1 MFRPAGEIMNKRLR
15 GPAAWTVMIMAAP
28 LLMVVTSSPAA
39 AVGTGYWVSNTVACS
54 DTGAGTQ
61 AAPFCTIGQGTKK
74 AINPGD
80 TVHVAPG
87 TYREQVTVNASGTA
101 TDPITVTGDAPG
113 VIVLGTRSLTGA
125 ALWTATSTSA
135 WSTPYAPPSVPR
147 QVFLDGNRL
156 AAASSATTTTPNS
169 WFYDATAKVLY
180 VDSGGTNPGD
190 GHQVEA
196 GAQSFGVTTSSKQNV
211 VISNLELDRANLA
224 GVRLLA
230 SSAITVDHVVASQ
243 SASNGVL
250 VDSSPNSSIS
260 IRSAAVDNSLS
271 TGIRLSASSGVTVT
285 GSTSHHNGL
294 HGIGLSTSTGNLIAG
309 NTTYANSS
317 VNPNATANG
326 VDVDT
331 SSPDNTVSG
340 NVAYQNQDSGFQVY
354 SGSHRALVVRNI
366 SYGNGDHGFDTLSST
381 GVRYLNNTAYGNRRD
396 GISIEGNST
405 GATTANNVLVD
416 NGTTATEYDL
426 YVDAGSYSGLTADY
440 DTAYNHVS
448 ASSTKVNGVIYK
460 TLTAFATATGQ
471 ESHGQSVD
479 PDLADAGSADFRL
492 TGGSPA
498 VDSANA
504 GVSGFAAADQA
515 GNPLADDPIVP
526 DTGSGSPTYADRGA
540 LEFQPV
546 AGVTD
551 YAPHAAVSLNPTTV
565 SFPPSVPVTADASG
579 SSDNDTAGI
588 ASYTFDFG
596 DGTVVG
602 PQSAAT
608 ATHSYAAAGTYA
620 VTVTVQD
627 TAGMTD
633 TATAQEVVS
642 TRTLQ
647 TYSVEQTNP
656 SCSDTGSGDTTT
668 PFCTIGAATKKV
680 LAGDTILVGPGQYR
694 EQVQLTTSGQTG
706 APITL
711 RATSPSA
718 VIVGSDDVSDT
729 AGWSTTA
736 TTAWKHAFAPVPTQV
751 FLDGQ
756 PLAKATSATTT
767 TAGTWFYDV
776 PTAMLYVDTGGT
788 NPAAGHT
795 VAAGARSFGILL
807 RQVSDVT
814 VTGFAVRQTN
824 LSGVYLDRIQRV
836 ALSTLDIAQ
845 AGAQGVTVDAS
856 ANATLDG
863 VQAASNLSIG
873 VRFFNSTDSS
883 LSASVTHDNNFHGV
897 SVQGSTRV
905 TVSGVTTYRNKRLGS
920 RVATGIDV
928 SSASQQVVVD
938 GNLAYGNDDSGI
950 EAYTGSAGTT
960 IRRNVI
966 YDNGDHGIDNSA
978 APGSVVVSNTVVGNA
993 TAGINFE
1000 GGSSGATSR
1009 NNVAMDNAVGSTR
1022 TIGEIRVDETS
1033 SPGITMD
1040 RDLVFQSAAGGPL
1053 FEWASK
1059 PYTTL
1064 ASFQTV
1070 SGQEANG
1077 RSADPR
1083 FVAPATRDLH
1093 LTSTSPAI
1101 DAADTAVSG
1110 WTAVNRDGTAPADHP
1125 GVADTGIG
1133 PITFADLG
1141 AFEYTGPAIAVTA
1154 TPAGGFAPLEVTIDA
1169 SRSAGLGAPLTTYRI
1184 TCGNGTVI
1192 NQSSGVCHYTTAG
1205 TFTPSATVTDSAG
1218 LSDSWTGAPIVVKP
1232 NGKPTARITAT
1243 PTQDYRPAQVVLN
1256 ASTSS
1261 DADGRPLAGYSF
1273 DCGNG
1278 QTTGVI
1284 ATPRTTCD
1292 YPNAGTFT
1300 AAVTVTDTAG
1310 LTSKATVKVKILA
1323 DVAPTAKLTLSKS
1336 TIRRGQTITADA
1348 SGSTSVDKSPIATY
1362 QFNCGTGG
1370 AKPPQTAPTTTCTYN
1385 SIGVFTVR
1393 VTVTDTVGLSSSTTK
1408 SVLVL

>member
-1 MFRPAGEIMNKRLR
+1 MNKRLR
-15 GPAAWTVMIMAAP
+15 SLAAWTVMVMTAP
-28 LLMVVTSSPAA
+28 LLLVVTSSPAVA
-39 AVGTGYWVSNTVACS
+39 AGTGYWVNNTVACS

-61 AAPFCTIGQGTKK
+61 AAPFCTITQGTKK

-113 VIVLGTRSLTGA
+113 VIVLGTRALSGA
-125 ALWTATSTSA
+125 ALWTATGTSA
-135 WSTPYAPPSVPR
+135 WSTPYSPPSTPR
-147 QVFLDGNRL
+147 QVFVDGNRL
-156 AAASSATTTTPNS
+156 AAAASATTTVANS

-180 VDSGGTNPGD
+180 VDTGGANPGD
-190 GHQVEA
+190 GHEVEA
-196 GAQSFGVTTSSKQNV
+196 GAQSFGITTTSRQNV
-211 VISNLELDRANLA
+211 VISNLQFVRPNLA
-224 GVRLLA
+224 GVRLLT
-230 SSAITVDHVVASQ
+230 SSAITVDHVTASQ
-243 SASNGVL
+243 SAGNGVL
-250 VDSSPNSSIS
+250 VDTCPNSTIAV
-260 IRSAAVDNSLS
+260 RSAAVDNSLS
-271 TGIRLSASSGVTVT
+271 TGIRLSASSGVTVS

-294 HGIGLSTSTGNLIAG
+294 HGIGLANATNNLITG
-309 NTTYANSS
+309 NTTYANVSL
-317 VNPNATANG
+317 NPNATANG
-326 VDVDT
+326 IDVDT

-366 SYGNGDHGFDTLSST
+366 SYGNGDHGFDTLTST

-405 GATTANNVLVD
+405 GATTANNLLVD

-426 YVDAGSYSGLTADY
+426 YVDAGSYSGLVADY
-440 DTAYNHVS
+440 DTAYNHVG
-448 ASSTKVNGVIYK
+448 ASSTKVNGIIYK
-460 TLTAFATATGQ
+460 TLGAFASATGQ
-471 ESHGQSVD
+471 ENHGQSVD
-479 PDLADAGSADFRL
+479 PDFADAGSADFRL

-504 GVSGFAAADQA
+504 GLTGFLGTDQA
-515 GNPLADDPIVP
+515 GNSLADDPIIP
-526 DTGSGSPTYADRGA
+526 DTGTGTPTYADRGA

-551 YAPHAAVSLNPTTV
+551 YAPHAAVSLNPAAV

-602 PQSAAT
+602 PQPAAT

-627 TAGMTD
+627 SAGMTD
-633 TATAQEVVS
+633 TATAQEIVS
-642 TRTLQ
+642 TRTVQ

-656 SCSDTGSGDTTT
+656 ACSDTGAGTTAT
-668 PFCTIGAATKKV
+668 PFCTIGAATKKA
-680 LAGDTILVGPGQYR
+680 LAGDTVLVGPGQYR
-694 EQVQLTTSGQTG
+694 EQVQITASGQPG

-718 VIVGSDDVSDT
+718 VIVGSDDVSDA
-729 AGWSTTA
+729 AGWTATT
-736 TTAWKHAFAPVPTQV
+736 TTAWKHAFTPVPAQV

-756 PLAKATSATTT
+756 PLTKATSATTT
-767 TAGTWFYDV
+767 SSGTWFYDV
-776 PTAMLYVDTGGT
+776 PTSTLYVDTGGT

-836 ALSTLDIAQ
+836 GLSTLDVAQ
-845 AGAQGVTVDAS
+845 SGAQGVTVDGS

-863 VQAASNLSIG
+863 ITAASNLSIG
-873 VRFFNSTDSS
+873 VRFFNSTDSQ
-883 LSASVTHDNNFHGV
+883 LGASVTHDNNFHGV

-905 TVSGVTTYRNKRLGS
+905 TVTGVTTYRNKRLGS

-928 SSASQQVVVD
+928 SSTSQQVVVD
-938 GNLAYGNDDSGI
+938 GNLAYGNDDSGV
-950 EAYTGSAGTT
+950 EAYTGSTGTT

-978 APGSVVVSNTVVGNA
+978 APGSIVVSNTVVGNA

-1040 RDLVFQSAAGGPL
+1040 RDLVFQTALNGPL
-1053 FEWASK
+1053 FEWASQ

-1070 SGQEANG
+1070 SGQEPAGQSAN
-1077 RSADPR
+1077 PR
-1083 FVAPATRDLH
+1083 FVALTTRDLH

-1101 DAADTAVSG
+1101 DAADTATAG

-1125 GVADTGIG
+1125 AVANTGIG

-1141 AFEYTGPAIAVTA
+1141 AFEYAGPAIAVTA
-1154 TPAGGFAPLEVTIDA
+1154 TPTGGFAPLDVTIDA
-1169 SRSAGLGAPLTTYRI
+1169 SHSAGLGAPLTTYRI
-1184 TCGNGTVI
+1184 TCGNGTVL
-1192 NQSSGVCHYTTAG
+1192 NQSSGVCHYTAAG
-1205 TFTPSATVTDSAG
+1205 TFTPTATVTDSSG
-1218 LSDSWTGAPIVVKP
+1218 LSDSWTGAPIVVKA

-1243 PTQDYRPAQVVLN
+1243 PTQAYRPQQVVLD
-1256 ASTSS
+1256 ASSSS
-1261 DADGRPLAGYSF
+1261 DADGRPLAGYTF

-1278 QTTGVI
+1278 QTTGAI
-1284 ATPRTTCD
+1284 TSSTATCD

-1300 AAVTVTDTAG
+1300 AAVTVTDTGG
-1310 LTSKATVKVKILA
+1310 LTSKATVTIKILA
-1323 DVAPTAKLTLSKS
+1323 DVAPTAKLTISKTS
-1336 TIRRGQTITADA
+1336 IRHGQSITADA

-1362 QFNCGTGG
+1362 QFSCGTG
-1370 AKPPQTAPTTTCTYN
+1370 AANPPQTSPTTTCTYP
-1385 SIGVFTVR
+1385 SAGQFTVK
-1393 VTVTDTVGLSSSTTK
+1393 VTVTDTVGLSSSATK
-1408 SVLVL
+1408 TVQVTQ